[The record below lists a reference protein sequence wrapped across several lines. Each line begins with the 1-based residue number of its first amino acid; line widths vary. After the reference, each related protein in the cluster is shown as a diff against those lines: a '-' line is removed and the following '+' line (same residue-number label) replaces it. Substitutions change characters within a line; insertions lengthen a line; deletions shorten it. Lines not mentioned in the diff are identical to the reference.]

1 MHQPRFRSTFSP
13 SVPLRSTLDSPAVM
27 VLIAEDNT
35 RMRESIKRFLSTRLP
50 GHHTVIEAADGGE
63 AIECYERMHPDWV
76 LMDIAMEPVDGL
88 AASRAILRSHP
99 EAKIIILT
107 NYDEARYRAVA
118 NEIGTKA
125 FILKEH
131 LGDILSILPAKN
143 AQDRS

>member
-1 MHQPRFRSTFSP
+1 VIF
-13 SVPLRSTLDSPAVM
+13 
-27 VLIAEDNT
+27 LIAEDNA
-35 RMRESIKRFLSTRLP
+35 RMRNSIKRYLHSKIP
-50 GHHTVIEAADGGE
+50 QNHIIVEAEDGGE

-88 AASRAILRSHP
+88 AASRAILGSHP

-107 NYDEARYRAVA
+107 NYDEARYRAAA

-131 LGDILSILPAKN
+131 LGDILSILSPVVARDFPGN
-143 AQDRS
+143 SSRGL